1 MVRLS
6 PFLHPSFRDSTGS
19 PLSLFFLI
27 KLLIRYFKWLNK
39 QTKMWQ

>member
-6 PFLHPSFRDSTGS
+6 PFLHPSFRDSMCP

-27 KLLIRYFKWLNK
+27 NLLVR
-39 QTKMWQ
+39 